1 MPYER
6 PIISKSY
13 ILGSI
18 MDSLFSLAFHHAL
31 KNPDIDRK
39 ALNHFLFHHIA
50 VFDAKKTF
58 ETHLNLSTWDTND
71 PYG

>member
-1 MPYER
+1 
-6 PIISKSY
+6 
-13 ILGSI
+13 

-39 ALNHFLFHHIA
+39 ALNHFLFHHIT
-50 VFDAKKTF
+50 VFDAMKTF
-58 ETHLNLSTWDTND
+58 ETHLNLSSWDTND